1 MRYLLLIS
9 MMALTLGCG
18 KTGTQWVKDFNYQTA
33 DQDDQKWLV
42 SDIKLNI
49 GENELPDLTIPLSR
63 DYGYFRSWRLNGENY
78 LGLDLNL
85 SEILG
90 LPGQLATLPNGQ
102 AIPVDTNGVGVVEI
116 PIEKING
123 KIYLAV
129 ANGTTLVGVAASI
142 KQIDELGVGEVGVF
156 PRFNFEGVDV
166 MAGIFAS
173 ETPGKTGIAIFAT
186 IGGIWED
193 TVKMGPEVFTW
204 RTEYVTRSQKR
215 RLARKLRRQMRK
227 RMQLDFVER

>member
-1 MRYLLLIS
+1 MRYLLLVSLLAITVS
-9 MMALTLGCG
+9 CG
-18 KTGTQWVKDFNYQTA
+18 KDSKQWVKDFNYATA
-33 DQDDQKWLV
+33 DQDDQKWIV
-42 SDIKLNI
+42 SDIKLDI
-49 GENELPDLTIPLSR
+49 GENELPDLTIPLTR

-90 LPGQLATLPNGQ
+90 LPGGVATLPNGQ
-102 AIPVDTNGVGVVEI
+102 GIPVDTNGVGVIEV

-129 ANGTTLVGVAASI
+129 ANGTTLVGLAASI

-156 PRFNFEGVDV
+156 PRFDFNGVDV

-173 ETPGKTGIAIFAT
+173 ETPGKTGLAIFAT
-186 IGGIWED
+186 IGGIWEE
-193 TVKMGPEVFTW
+193 TVKMGPEVFEW
-204 RTEYVTRSQKR
+204 RTEYVSRSKKR
-215 RLARKLRRQMRK
+215 RLARKLRRQMMK
-227 RMQLDFVER
+227 KMQLDFVER